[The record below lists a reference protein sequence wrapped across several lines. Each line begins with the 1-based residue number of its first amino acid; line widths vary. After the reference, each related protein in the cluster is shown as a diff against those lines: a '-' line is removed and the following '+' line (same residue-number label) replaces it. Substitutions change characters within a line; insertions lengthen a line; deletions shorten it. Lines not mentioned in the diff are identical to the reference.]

1 MNINKIKPITKT
13 ILNILQEKHNVFD
26 LQEKVKLNLAATRQV
41 IVRLME
47 YKYVNV
53 CETKLDDIKQRRLT
67 YYQITETGKEIL
79 KKINEANCQGIID
92 SSYGVEETKKNDV
105 KKVVFYNHSATC
117 RTKAFIKTLTKKA
130 TPWDALLNH

>member
-1 MNINKIKPITKT
+1 MLINKMKPITKT

-26 LQEKVKLNLAATRQV
+26 LQDKVKLNLAATRQV

-47 YKYVNV
+47 YKYVHV

-67 YYQITETGKEIL
+67 YYQITETGKEVL
-79 KKINEANCQGIID
+79 KKINEAH
-92 SSYGVEETKKNDV
+92 GVEETKTNDV
-105 KKVVFYNHSATC
+105 RKVVFYNHAATC

-130 TPWDALLNH
+130 TPWDGILNA